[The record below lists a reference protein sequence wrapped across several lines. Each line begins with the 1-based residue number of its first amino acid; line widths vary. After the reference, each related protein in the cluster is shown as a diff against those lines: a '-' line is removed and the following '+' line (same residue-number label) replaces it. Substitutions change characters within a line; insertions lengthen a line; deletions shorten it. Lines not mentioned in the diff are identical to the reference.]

1 MTNPLVL
8 KALKNPPK
16 WSVLPAHVKSKMTA
30 AEKKTFDSLIKKEKT
45 YSTTFHRYE
54 VVRGQETKAWKYY
67 GLMFKTIDTIEKL
80 QKKLKAKYA

>member
-1 MTNPLVL
+1 MT
-8 KALKNPPK
+8 NPPK
-16 WSVLPAHVKSKMTA
+16 WSVLPAYVKSKMTA
-30 AEKKTFDSLIKKEKT
+30 TEKKKFDTLIKKEKT

-80 QKKLKAKYA
+80 QKKLKTKYA